1 MDGSQAITTRALL
14 SAFGFDAQ
22 HDRLMRLEFPRDDG
36 PGAVLLPNRMSAHEE
51 VSRCFR
57 FEVELLSDDARIPLK
72 AMMARMVTIALV
84 REDGSLRYFNGYVT
98 EFQFLRADG
107 GFAFYRMVLEP
118 WLAFTKLRKDNVSFH
133 GKSVIELTELTFAHY
148 RQADWRVHL
157 IGDDPRMTC
166 ANQYDE
172 TDYNHLHRRWE
183 ALGLMYSYEHRVDG
197 HTLWL
202 YDKST
207 LAQQIDPNGIDDSG
221 VIPFRDKA
229 GSLEDDGI
237 REWSPVRRIGSG
249 QTTLASFDYKNPI
262 VQRST
267 AESLNKQG
275 DVYPYDIYEY
285 TGSNGF
291 RTHDEGE
298 QLAYRRMGERD
309 ANTQYFDAHGNDR
322 TVLPGRYFKLGDHF
336 SAEMQSPKWGEEPH
350 PSIANRDYLI
360 LSVDHEA
367 SNNYQAGPGAPSKY
381 ENTFRCIRKVIPWRP
396 GRNYNS
402 QPCTYPGIQTAI
414 VVGPAGSEI
423 HTDGYGRVKVQ
434 FHWDRLGNYDEN
446 SSPWLRVM
454 SPGAGNRFGEIRLPR
469 VGEEV
474 AVLFLDANIDHPV
487 VLGALYNSMQMPP
500 WQLPGQQ
507 ALSGL
512 RSRELGGGTR
522 GNHLIL
528 DDTAGKIQAQ
538 LKSDHLCSQLSLGHI
553 TRIEDTKGRKDTR
566 GEGWEL
572 RTDGHGVVRAAM
584 GMLITTEAR
593 QGARGAM
600 KDIDETSRRLNLAL
614 EQHRLLGEIAQKAGA
629 QETSSNQEN
638 IALSLKTQNDAI
650 AGPSSAKR
658 GFPELA
664 APHLV
669 LASPSGIATTT
680 AGDTHIASDA
690 HTAMTT
696 GKDLSLAAGMSL
708 FATIRQTFR
717 VLVQK
722 AGMKIVAAAGDIDL
736 QALSDNINLLAKL
749 SITQTANRIVI
760 SAKDDIV
767 INGGGSYVKFTA
779 GGIECGTHGTFVAH
793 AASHSLTTAKGMEMA
808 DIRSPSFSAA
818 DQNVDEL
825 EQYFSFEDKNGKP
838 LSGFCY
844 RLDSMGQKLVEG
856 VFDEKGQTQ
865 AFALDKEIVHTAW
878 ALQRQELS
886 K

>member
-1 MDGSQAITTRALL
+1 
-14 SAFGFDAQ
+14 
-22 HDRLMRLEFPRDDG
+22 
-36 PGAVLLPNRMSAHEE
+36 
-51 VSRCFR
+51 
-57 FEVELLSDDARIPLK
+57 
-72 AMMARMVTIALV
+72 
-84 REDGSLRYFNGYVT
+84 
-98 EFQFLRADG
+98 
-107 GFAFYRMVLEP
+107 
-118 WLAFTKLRKDNVSFH
+118 
-133 GKSVIELTELTFAHY
+133 
-148 RQADWRVHL
+148 
-157 IGDDPRMTC
+157 
-166 ANQYDE
+166 
-172 TDYNHLHRRWE
+172 
-183 ALGLMYSYEHRVDG
+183 
-197 HTLWL
+197 
-202 YDKST
+202 
-207 LAQQIDPNGIDDSG
+207 
-221 VIPFRDKA
+221 
-229 GSLEDDGI
+229 
-237 REWSPVRRIGSG
+237 
-249 QTTLASFDYKNPI
+249 
-262 VQRST
+262 
-267 AESLNKQG
+267 
-275 DVYPYDIYEY
+275 
-285 TGSNGF
+285 
-291 RTHDEGE
+291 
-298 QLAYRRMGERD
+298 
-309 ANTQYFDAHGNDR
+309 
-322 TVLPGRYFKLGDHF
+322 
-336 SAEMQSPKWGEEPH
+336 
-350 PSIANRDYLI
+350 
-360 LSVDHEA
+360 
-367 SNNYQAGPGAPSKY
+367 
-381 ENTFRCIRKVIPWRP
+381 
-396 GRNYNS
+396 
-402 QPCTYPGIQTAI
+402 
-414 VVGPAGSEI
+414 
-423 HTDGYGRVKVQ
+423 
-434 FHWDRLGNYDEN
+434 
-446 SSPWLRVM
+446 
-454 SPGAGNRFGEIRLPR
+454 
-469 VGEEV
+469 
-474 AVLFLDANIDHPV
+474 
-487 VLGALYNSMQMPP
+487 MPP

-553 TRIEDTKGRKDTR
+553 TRIEDTKGRKDAR

-614 EQHRLLGEIAQKAGA
+614 EQHRLLGEIAQKTGA

-638 IALSLKTQNDAI
+638 IALSLKTQNEAI
-650 AGPSSAKR
+650 AGPSSAKG

-708 FATIRQTFR
+708 FATVRQTFR

-749 SITQTANRIVI
+749 SITQTADRIVI

-779 GGIECGTHGTFVAH
+779 DGIECGTHGTFVAH
-793 AASHSLTTAKGMEMA
+793 AASHSLTTAKGMEVP

-818 DQNVDEL
+818 DQNADEL

-865 AFALDKEIVHTAW
+865 AFALDKEIVHTSW
-878 ALQRQELS
+878 ILQRQEVP